1 MVIEPTPNY
10 TRAIE
15 SNRKFITENDEL
27 REKLKNIELLVL
39 QLNKEIA
46 TLKKENNKLQEI
58 QNSQKPDIQ
67 DNAKD
72 SRNKGEQ
79 QYFTDEEELERET
92 EWVLKKK
99 RPSKKRKAETSP
111 EIMQTSNVET
121 SNHNEKKKVRP
132 KERSPLPI
140 NIISIT
146 TITVPLYII

>member
-1 MVIEPTPNY
+1 M
-10 TRAIE
+10 
-15 SNRKFITENDEL
+15 
-27 REKLKNIELLVL
+27 

-58 QNSQKPDIQ
+58 QNSQKPNIQ
-67 DNAKD
+67 DKAKD

-132 KERSPLPI
+132 KERPSLPI

-146 TITVPLYII
+146 AITVPLYII